1 MYTQCPECQVTFKV
15 TAEVLQQA
23 RGRVRCGN
31 CGEAFNALDHL
42 SESPPVSQPLAPP
55 DPETER
61 KSQEL
66 LNTLN
71 QMVGP
76 EDIRIEDTGI
86 EWRVVDDEVVPQ
98 EGSPNGEQ
106 APAEDQPPSDAEA
119 ASTPEDSP
127 SEEELRYDDNTPLPE
142 EFEGDDD
149 EQSFVHAEATGSF
162 EFTEPSEGDVE
173 DELDLSEPDEWTDL
187 LDEVDVD
194 VDAGEAGEDS
204 SSTPEADAEDTDED
218 AAETGIDIAAEK
230 ITAEDIE
237 PADAHDDESDH
248 AEDDDEFEFID
259 DEDVDPKQPSDEEIA
274 AEADAEE
281 DVDDWDDGEPET
293 DSGEYAFEEETGTDD
308 DEAED
313 GDEYDTESD
322 SGEYALEE
330 ETGTD
335 DEAENGDEYDTESDS
350 GEYAFEEET
359 GTDDDE
365 AEDGDEYDTESDSGE
380 YPVEDNVDEDDVF
393 ETDAEHTGDDEDDL
407 AGESGESS
415 DDDDELEWAAD
426 ASDEDEQL
434 DSSGEFERA
443 IEIAE
448 EEADDEETDDET
460 RVFDDPVESAD
471 DSEGAGSDE
480 SGSDEVDEI
489 QNDIAAMT
497 ANMQIDPEVIRAMQD
512 GDFDAAM
519 TNEDGNPLVET
530 IIMEGDAV
538 RDALEAADTGE
549 RRGIS
554 GGDPASLLDT
564 YISTRKPEK
573 TSATPQRVM
582 LIGALVLALA
592 LAGQYIHSQRETLA
606 TQAWFA
612 AAVAPIYESMG
623 MPVTPYW
630 DIKGWQFEATS
641 GSTGGSGGDLLTI
654 SSRVSN
660 RSGQPLPYPLVHV
673 SLTDRYQEV
682 IGSRILDPA
691 DYLTDGVSG
700 DGMVGAGGSFTA
712 TITITDT
719 SADATGFNLNVCYP
733 EQGDRVRCAIE
744 DFKER

>member
-1 MYTQCPECQVTFKV
+1 MYTQCPDCQVTFKV

-86 EWRVVDDEVVPQ
+86 EWRVVDDEV
-98 EGSPNGEQ
+98 
-106 APAEDQPPSDAEA
+106 AP
-119 ASTPEDSP
+119 PEDSETGEHKLADDGSP
-127 SEEELRYDDNTPLPE
+127 TDGDPGSAPGESPPEEELRYDDNTPLPDD
-142 EFEGDDD
+142 FEDDD
-149 EQSFVHAEATGSF
+149 DDDQPQFVHAEATGSF
-162 EFTEPSEGDVE
+162 EFTGPADVE

-187 LDEVDVD
+187 LDEVDVGEK
-194 VDAGEAGEDS
+194 VDDLSLAQEDS
-204 SSTPEADAEDTDED
+204 AEIAGED
-218 AAETGIDIAAEK
+218 AAETRPGAVPDETTFDDAGAADEHDSGADG
-230 ITAEDIE
+230 AEN
-237 PADAHDDESDH
+237 A
-248 AEDDDEFEFID
+248 DEFEFSD
-259 DEDVDPKQPSDEEIA
+259 DAYHGAEQPADELIA
-274 AEADAEE
+274 AGADTGESVEGE
-281 DVDDWDDGEPET
+281 DHDEPESA
-293 DSGEYAFEEETGTDD
+293 SGEYAFTDD
-308 DEAED
+308 AETAHD
-313 GDEYDTESD
+313 VTTDAESEPGSQ
-322 SGEYALEE
+322 SGEYALA
-330 ETGTD
+330 D
-335 DEAENGDEYDTESDS
+335 DAE
-350 GEYAFEEET
+350 
-359 GTDDDE
+359 TDDDVTTDRE
-365 AEDGDEYDTESDSGE
+365 SEPGSDDDEYSFGDDSDIDDDAADGDEDDSDDQAANAFDTDAGHADGGEDGD
-380 YPVEDNVDEDDVF
+380 
-393 ETDAEHTGDDEDDL
+393 DL
-407 AGESGESS
+407 AAEADGSGDE
-415 DDDDELEWAAD
+415 DDELEWAAD
-426 ASDEDEQL
+426 DSEQ
-434 DSSGEFERA
+434 DSSGQFERA
-443 IEIAE
+443 IETAE
-448 EEADDEETDDET
+448 EDADDPETDDES
-460 RVFDDPVESAD
+460 RIFDDPVEEAEDSKRTGSD
-471 DSEGAGSDE
+471 DAGSD
-480 SGSDEVDEI
+480 GDSDV

-512 GDFDAAM
+512 GDFDAAVK
-519 TNEDGNPLVET
+519 NEDGNPLVET

-549 RRGIS
+549 RRGIG

-573 TSATPQRVM
+573 TSRAPHLLM
-582 LIGALVLALA
+582 IIGSVVLTLA
-592 LAGQYIHSQRETLA
+592 LAGQYVHSQRETLA
-606 TQAWFA
+606 TRAWFA
-612 AAVAPIYESMG
+612 GAVAPIYESMG

-641 GSTGGSGGDLLTI
+641 GSTGGSNGDLLTI

-682 IGSRILDPA
+682 IGSRILDPDEYLA
-691 DYLTDGVSG
+691 DGITDASL
-700 DGMVGAGGSFTA
+700 VGAGGNFTA
-712 TITITDT
+712 TITIADT

-733 EQGDRVRCAIE
+733 EQGNRVRCAIE

>member
-1 MYTQCPECQVTFKV
+1 MYTQCPDCQVTFKV

-42 SESPPVSQPLAPP
+42 SESPPVTQPLAPP

-86 EWRVVDDEVVPQ
+86 EWRVVDDEVAPQ
-98 EGSPNGEQ
+98 EGSTAGEQ
-106 APAEDQPPSDAEA
+106 APAEDQSPSGAEA
-119 ASTPEDSP
+119 ASTPDDSP
-127 SEEELRYDDNTPLPE
+127 SDEELRYDDNTPLPE
-142 EFEGDDD
+142 GFAGDDD

-162 EFTEPSEGDVE
+162 EFTEPADGDVE

-194 VDAGEAGEDS
+194 VDAGETGEDS
-204 SSTPEADAEDTDED
+204 SSTPEADAEDADQG
-218 AAETGIDIAAEK
+218 AAETGIDVAADEL
-230 ITAEDIE
+230 TAEDAE
-237 PADAHDDESDH
+237 PADAHDDESDR
-248 AEDDDEFEFID
+248 ADDDDEFAFID
-259 DEDVDPKQPSDEEIA
+259 DEDHDPEPPLDEQIA
-274 AEADAEE
+274 AEADADAEE
-281 DVDDWDDGEPET
+281 GVDDRDDDSESET
-293 DSGEYAFEEETGTDD
+293 DSGEYAFGDDVETDD
-308 DEAED
+308 DSESETDSGEYSFEEKTDADDD
-313 GDEYDTESD
+313 GDEYDTGSD
-322 SGEYALEE
+322 SGEYAVDDDDP
-330 ETGTD
+330 TD
-335 DEAENGDEYDTESDS
+335 D
-350 GEYAFEEET
+350 AF
-359 GTDDDE
+359 D
-365 AEDGDEYDTESDSGE
+365 
-380 YPVEDNVDEDDVF
+380 
-393 ETDAEHTGDDEDDL
+393 TDAEHADDEDDL
-407 AGESGESS
+407 ADESDESS
-415 DDDDELEWAAD
+415 DDDEETDDDELEWAAGESEPDED
-426 ASDEDEQL
+426 ASL

-448 EEADDEETDDET
+448 EEADDEDADDGT
-460 RVFDDPVESAD
+460 RVFDDPVESSD
-471 DSEGAGSDE
+471 DSESAGPDE
-480 SGSDEVDEI
+480 SGSDEDDEV

-554 GGDPASLLDT
+554 DGDPASLLDT

-582 LIGALVLALA
+582 LIGAVVLALA

-641 GSTGGSGGDLLTI
+641 GSTGGSDGDLLTI

-733 EQGDRVRCAIE
+733 EQGDRIRCAIE